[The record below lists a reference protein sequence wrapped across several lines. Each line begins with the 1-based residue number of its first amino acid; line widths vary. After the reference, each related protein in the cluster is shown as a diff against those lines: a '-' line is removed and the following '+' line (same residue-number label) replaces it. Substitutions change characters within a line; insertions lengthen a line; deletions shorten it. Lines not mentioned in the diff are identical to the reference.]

1 MSSVSIVIATY
12 GREEVLVETLKAL
25 LAIEAPADEIL
36 VVDET
41 EQHELTTVDFL
52 EKANLAG
59 RIRWLKHSSPSG
71 QVAKLNRGL
80 AEAKSEIVLFLDDD
94 VIPSKQLVRAH
105 RQVYD
110 QYPEAW
116 AVVGQVIQPG
126 EVAGGSVNLP
136 DHSKSLLRRD
146 LDFRFNSNESAWV
159 ENVIT
164 CNLSVRRDRA
174 LALNGFDVN
183 FAPPVAFRA
192 ETDFAKRIVAA
203 GGRIRFEPNAS
214 LKHLRANRGG
224 TRSVGQ
230 HLASGS
236 PVHGVGDYYFALKHG
251 KGWDRIRYIARR
263 PFREV
268 YTKFHL
274 RQPWWIPIKFVGEL
288 RAIRMAS
295 KIYAEMKVR
304 EDGGTTNIQTDCG

>member
-25 LAIEAPADEIL
+25 LAVEEAADEIL

-41 EQHELTTVDFL
+41 EHHEPPTADFL
-52 EKANLAG
+52 EKANDAG
-59 RIRWLKHSSPSG
+59 RIRWLKHTSPSG

-94 VIPSKQLVRAH
+94 VIPSQQLIQMH
-105 RQVYD
+105 RQAYD

-126 EVAGGSVNLP
+126 EVAGGAANRSDN
-136 DHSKSLLRRD
+136 STSFLRRD
-146 LDFRFNSNESAWV
+146 LDFQFNSNDPAWV

-164 CNLSVRRDRA
+164 CNLSVRRNRA
-174 LALNGFDVN
+174 LDLHGFDMN

-192 ETDFAKRIVAA
+192 ETDFAKRIIAA
-203 GGRIRFEPNAS
+203 GGRIRFEPDAS
-214 LKHLRANRGG
+214 LRHVRANRGG
-224 TRSVGQ
+224 TRSVGR

-236 PVHGVGDYYFALKHG
+236 PVHGVGDYLYALKHG
-251 KGWDRIRYIARR
+251 KGWDRIRYMARR

-268 YTKFHL
+268 CTRFHL
-274 RQPWWIPIKFVGEL
+274 HHPWWIPVKFVGEL
-288 RAIRMAS
+288 RAIGMALQ
-295 KIYAEMKVR
+295 IVR
-304 EDGGTTNIQTDCG
+304 QVKANGGAGDK